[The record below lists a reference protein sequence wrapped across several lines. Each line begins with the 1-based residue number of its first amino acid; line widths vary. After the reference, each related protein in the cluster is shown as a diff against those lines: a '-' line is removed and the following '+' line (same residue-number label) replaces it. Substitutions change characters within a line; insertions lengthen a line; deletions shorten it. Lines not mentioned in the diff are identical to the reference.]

1 MYFPASDIVST
12 SLTNGHMTEST
23 ETLLAVLINRDES
36 KMKIISSG
44 SGVTLTSGDVLSF
57 LECIFAS
64 CQASGMFSNSNGKYD
79 VLLEAKNVNI
89 YYITFQG
96 RFSFSF
102 SLLSHV
108 ISKQRSQTYYSCL
121 KIIFCRKLDESS
133 IKFLM
138 ILLHLLCT
146 CWSYLG

>member
-1 MYFPASDIVST
+1 
-12 SLTNGHMTEST
+12 MTEST

-102 SLLSHV
+102 SYWAMSFLSKEAKH
-108 ISKQRSQTYYSCL
+108 IIAAL
-121 KIIFCRKLDESS
+121 K
-133 IKFLM
+133 
-138 ILLHLLCT
+138 
-146 CWSYLG
+146 

>member
-1 MYFPASDIVST
+1 MAT
-12 SLTNGHMTEST
+12 WLKALK
-23 ETLLAVLINRDES
+23 LLAVLINRDES

-44 SGVTLTSGDVLSF
+44 NGATLTSGDVLSF

-89 YYITFQG
+89 YYITFQC

-108 ISKQRSQTYYSCL
+108 ISKQRSQTY
-121 KIIFCRKLDESS
+121 
-133 IKFLM
+133 
-138 ILLHLLCT
+138 
-146 CWSYLG
+146 